1 MRVRNSVTVI
11 QVKKLEIEK
20 KSNEYIKGFE
30 FSRQNTY
37 LPRIHCDSINFV
49 FHHSFQESTIAVIRL
64 GVKCNTI
71 NGRQSERIQS
81 THVEK
86 PIAANDTI
94 ASHLVKPM
102 VSRSIRREKAG
113 DQRFVG
119 ML

>member
-102 VSRSIRREKAG
+102 VSRSIR
-113 DQRFVG
+113 
-119 ML
+119 